1 MTILLAEDNP
11 ALRNLIAEWLRHSGY
26 TVLIAPDGQVAM
38 ELAKGHSGE
47 IEAIVT
53 DFSMP
58 GVSGIELVRQ
68 IRLTRPNIGAVLLTG
83 YWIHPRPEDVAI
95 EYLNKP
101 CSASTLIA
109 AIKRAA

>member
-1 MTILLAEDNP
+1 MTILLAEDEP
-11 ALRNLIAEWLRHSGY
+11 SVRGLIVEWLKRSGY
-26 TVLIAPDGQVAM
+26 SVLVAANGHEAL
-38 ELAKGHSGE
+38 ELAKGHAGE

-58 GVSGIELVRQ
+58 GVSGIELVRE
-68 IRLTRPNIGAVLLTG
+68 IRLMRPNIRAVLMTG
-83 YWIHPRPEDVAI
+83 YWIHPLPDDVKI

-101 CSASTLIA
+101 CSATTLLA